1 MEGGP
6 RGPRGPRD
14 PGPWFRGSQPRA
26 QGILTGRTVNLTPG
40 LGPKAT
46 RKLPFLDTIINQN
59 VSAQLGLDAVAI
71 ARMEQEQAVQQQD
84 SWKNRAMMDVDLH
97 RILVKS
103 AQGPI
108 ILCRFER
115 SLRSVRQN
123 FKNEI
128 ASLGGSHPSAH
139 GPKPK
144 PLPWFCLLFSN
155 WFFQPTA
162 PRGIYF

>member
-46 RKLPFLDTIINQN
+46 RKLPFLETIINQN
-59 VSAQLGLDAVAI
+59 VTAQLGLDSVAI

-84 SWKNRAMMDVDLH
+84 SWKNKVMLDVDLH

-103 AQGPI
+103 RCPWAQ
-108 ILCRFER
+108 
-115 SLRSVRQN
+115 
-123 FKNEI
+123 
-128 ASLGGSHPSAH
+128 SAEKTNWRKEGKTKAGAWVWGH
-139 GPKPK
+139 GRWDGIPRG
-144 PLPWFCLLFSN
+144 LLFR
-155 WFFQPTA
+155 F
-162 PRGIYF
+162 